1 MIDKDTVKLSI
12 IIPCYNEKNT
22 IAEIIDQILQLNKIK
37 KQIIVVDDKSNDGSE
52 QIIKKYES
60 KKKIEAIYHDFN
72 QGKGASI
79 ISAKRL
85 INGTNEISVT
95 DSTTTFGTNLVLP
108 NNVNIGSVGKSDAI
122 TISTAGIAKMIKQ
135 LADDKLKVKLAL
147 SLHAA
152 NDEKRN
158 KIESEIILIAFDL
171 NKSSDLFK
179 SDPERYQVILN
190 TQRFIRDIDQLH
202 LIDGDGNLIRSA
214 GNSVYKKIENRAM
227 QMVIN
232 DDRPLKIINTFEN
245 KSAAVVRLS
254 NYENTYLYVLK
265 YIDKNISN
273 YLIKSEEAV
282 NFYYTVENQ
291 NLGIRISFA
300 IIYITLVTLLLF
312 LSITIAIRFSSR
324 FFISINN
331 LITASEKIGKG
342 NLDTKVP
349 DLKADIEM
357 ERLNKNFNSMI
368 DRLKNQQE
376 KLLTNERHEAWEN
389 VARKLAHEIKNPLTP
404 IQLTID
410 NLKTKY
416 LPNIENEKQEK
427 YLNNL
432 KTILKQIKQIENL
445 VNEFSDFARMPKPLF
460 KPNNLNVVIKEN
472 INLVNKFDSSVKI
485 RLVNHLSKDVIIK
498 FDNEQFNRLF
508 FNLIKNSVE
517 SIQEKAEKDSKT
529 DKNID
534 IEIRQRRDYININIV
549 DTGTGFKNKKTKDII
564 KPYFTTKEKGTGLGL
579 SIVDKII
586 SDHEG
591 SIKFLNHK
599 NGAKIQIII
608 PYKK

>member
-1 MIDKDTVKLSI
+1 MFALLKRNLFIIFIFLLTISLAFLTFLTFIDKSFIKL
-12 IIPCYNEKNT
+12 NDENL
-22 IAEIIDQILQLNKIK
+22 EILL
-37 KQIIVVDDKSNDGSE
+37 
-52 QIIKKYES
+52 
-60 KKKIEAIYHDFN
+60 
-72 QGKGASI
+72 
-79 ISAKRL
+79 IS
-85 INGTNEISVT
+85 
-95 DSTTTFGTNLVLP
+95 NLVLVLIFFVLIFIDIRNSIK
-108 NNVNIGSVGKSDAI
+108 NNINVRGSVANRKYIIFFGLFTLIPSLLIAI
-122 TISTAGIAKMIKQ
+122 FSLFIFSFALDKYFDKQIRTAVNNSYEIARNY
-135 LADDKLKVKLAL
+135 V
-147 SLHAA
+147 
-152 NDEKRN
+152 DEKRN

-171 NKSSDLFK
+171 NKYYDLYK
-179 SDPERYQVILN
+179 SNIERYQLILN
-190 TQRFIRDIDQLH
+190 TQRYLRDIDQLH
-202 LIDGDGNLIRSA
+202 LIDSSGNLIRSA
-214 GNSVYKKIENRAM
+214 ADSTYKKIEIKAM
-227 QMVIN
+227 EMVKN

-254 NYENTYLYVLK
+254 NYDDTFLYVVK
-265 YIDKNISN
+265 FIDKNISN

-300 IIYITLVTLLLF
+300 IIYVTLVTLLLF

-331 LITASEKIGKG
+331 LITASENIGRG

-357 ERLNKNFNSMI
+357 ERLNKNFNLMI
-368 DRLKNQQE
+368 EKLKNQQE

-416 LPNIENEKQEK
+416 LPRLESETQEK

-460 KPNNLNVVIKEN
+460 KPNNLNLVIKEN
-472 INLVNKFDSSVKI
+472 INLVSKFDSSISI
-485 RLVNHLSKDVIIK
+485 RLINHLSKDVILN

-517 SIQEKAEKDSKT
+517 SIQEKVEKLNKT

-534 IEIRQRRDYININIV
+534 IEIRQRRDYININIK
-549 DTGTGFKNKKTKDII
+549 DTGIGFRNKKTKDLI

-579 SIVDKII
+579 SIVDKIV

-608 PYKK
+608 PIKK

>member
-1 MIDKDTVKLSI
+1 MFALLKRNLFIIVIFILTISLAFVTFLTFIDKSFIKLNEDNLEILLISNIVLVLIFFVLIFIDIKNSI
-12 IIPCYNEKNT
+12 KNNINVRGSVANRKYIVSFALFTLIPSLL
-22 IAEIIDQILQLNKIK
+22 IAIFSLFIFSFAL
-37 KQIIVVDDKSNDGSE
+37 DKYFD
-52 QIIKKYES
+52 
-60 KKKIEAIYHDFN
+60 KKI
-72 QGKGASI
+72 
-79 ISAKRL
+79 
-85 INGTNEISVT
+85 
-95 DSTTTFGTNLVLP
+95 TTAV
-108 NNVNIGSVGKSDAI
+108 NNSYE
-122 TISTAGIAKMIKQ
+122 IAKNY
-135 LADDKLKVKLAL
+135 V
-147 SLHAA
+147 
-152 NDEKRN
+152 DEKRN
-158 KIESEIILIAFDL
+158 KIESEIVLIAFDL
-171 NKSSDLFK
+171 NKYSELYK
-179 SDPERYQVILN
+179 SDPDRYQIILN
-190 TQRFIRDIDQLH
+190 TQRFLRDIDQLH
-202 LIDGDGNLIRSA
+202 LINQNGNLIRSA
-214 GNSVYKKIENRAM
+214 ANSDYKKIEDRAM
-227 QMVIN
+227 QMVRN

-254 NYENTYLYVLK
+254 NYDNTFLYVLK

-273 YLIKSEEAV
+273 YLIESEEAL

-331 LITASEKIGKG
+331 LITASESIGKG

-368 DRLKNQQE
+368 ERLKNQQE

-416 LPNIENEKQEK
+416 LPNVVNEKQEK

-432 KTILKQIKQIENL
+432 KTILKQIKQIEKL

-460 KPNNLNVVIKEN
+460 KPNNLNNAINEN
-472 INLVNKFDSSVKI
+472 IILVNKFDTSINI
-485 RLVNHLSKDVIIK
+485 RLVNHLPNEVVIN

-608 PYKK
+608 PYNK

>member
-1 MIDKDTVKLSI
+1 MFALLKRNLF
-12 IIPCYNEKNT
+12 
-22 IAEIIDQILQLNKIK
+22 
-37 KQIIVVDDKSNDGSE
+37 IIVIFILTISLGFLTFLTFINKSFIKLNEDNLEILLISNVVLVLLFFVLIFIDIKNSIKNNINVRGSVANRKYIVSFALFTLIPSLLIAVFSLFIFSFALDKYFD
-52 QIIKKYES
+52 
-60 KKKIEAIYHDFN
+60 KKI
-72 QGKGASI
+72 
-79 ISAKRL
+79 
-85 INGTNEISVT
+85 
-95 DSTTTFGTNLVLP
+95 TTAV
-108 NNVNIGSVGKSDAI
+108 NNSYE
-122 TISTAGIAKMIKQ
+122 IAKNY
-135 LADDKLKVKLAL
+135 V
-147 SLHAA
+147 
-152 NDEKRN
+152 DEKRN
-158 KIESEIILIAFDL
+158 KIESEIVLIAFDL
-171 NKSSDLFK
+171 NKYSNLYK
-179 SDPERYQVILN
+179 SNPDRFQIILN
-190 TQRFIRDIDQLH
+190 TQRYLRDIDQLH
-202 LIDGDGNLIRSA
+202 LIDVQGNLIQSA
-214 GNSVYKKIENRAM
+214 TNSQYKKIEDRAM
-227 QMVIN
+227 EMVKN

-254 NYENTYLYVLK
+254 SFENTFLYVLK
-265 YIDKNISN
+265 YFDKNISN

-331 LITASEKIGKG
+331 LITASENIGKG

-349 DLKADIEM
+349 DVKADIEM

-416 LPNIENEKQEK
+416 LPNVENEKQEK
-427 YLNNL
+427 YLSNL

-460 KPNNLNVVIKEN
+460 KINNLNLIIKEN
-472 INLVNKFDSSVKI
+472 ISLVSKFDKTITI
-485 RLVNHLSKDVIIK
+485 RLVNHLSKDAILK

-517 SIQEKAEKDSKT
+517 SIQDKVEKDSKT
-529 DKNID
+529 VKNID
-534 IEIRQRRDYININIV
+534 IEIRQRRDYININIL

-586 SDHEG
+586 SDHDG

-599 NGAKIQIII
+599 SGAKIQIII
-608 PYKK
+608 PYIK

>member
-1 MIDKDTVKLSI
+1 MFVLLKRNLFI
-12 IIPCYNEKNT
+12 IIVFILTISLGFLTFLTFINKSFIKLNEDSLEILLISNICLVLLFFVLIFIDIKNSIKNNINVRGSVANRKYILSFALFT
-22 IAEIIDQILQLNKIK
+22 LIPSLLIAIFSLFIFSFALE
-37 KQIIVVDDKSNDGSE
+37 
-52 QIIKKYES
+52 KYFD
-60 KKKIEAIYHDFN
+60 KKI
-72 QGKGASI
+72 
-79 ISAKRL
+79 
-85 INGTNEISVT
+85 
-95 DSTTTFGTNLVLP
+95 TTAV
-108 NNVNIGSVGKSDAI
+108 NNSYE
-122 TISTAGIAKMIKQ
+122 IAKNY
-135 LADDKLKVKLAL
+135 V
-147 SLHAA
+147 
-152 NDEKRN
+152 DEKRN
-158 KIESEIILIAFDL
+158 KIESEIVLIAFDL
-171 NKSSDLFK
+171 NKYSELYN
-179 SDPERYQVILN
+179 SDPERYQIILN
-190 TQRFIRDIDQLH
+190 TQRFLRDIDQLH
-202 LIDGDGNLIRSA
+202 LINQDGKLLRSA
-214 GNSVYKKIENRAM
+214 ANSDYKKIEDRAM
-227 QMVIN
+227 QMVKN

-254 NYENTYLYVLK
+254 NYDNTFLYVLK

-273 YLIKSEEAV
+273 YLIESEEAV

-300 IIYITLVTLLLF
+300 IIYVSLVTLLLF

-331 LITASEKIGKG
+331 LITASESIGRG

-349 DLKADIEM
+349 DLKSDIEM

-368 DRLKNQQE
+368 ERLKNQQE

-416 LPNIENEKQEK
+416 LPNVENERQEK

-460 KPNNLNVVIKEN
+460 KPNNLNNVINEN
-472 INLVNKFDSSVKI
+472 INLVNKFDNSVKI
-485 RLVNHLSKDVIIK
+485 RLLNHLPDEVVLN

-529 DKNID
+529 LKNIN

>member
-1 MIDKDTVKLSI
+1 MFALLKRNLFIIAIFILTISLAFLTFLTFINKSFIKLNDENLEVLLISNIVLVLIFFVLIFIDIRNSI
-12 IIPCYNEKNT
+12 KNNINVRGSIANRKYIISFALFTLIPSLL
-22 IAEIIDQILQLNKIK
+22 IAIFSLFIFSFAL
-37 KQIIVVDDKSNDGSE
+37 DKYFD
-52 QIIKKYES
+52 
-60 KKKIEAIYHDFN
+60 KKI
-72 QGKGASI
+72 
-79 ISAKRL
+79 
-85 INGTNEISVT
+85 
-95 DSTTTFGTNLVLP
+95 TTAV
-108 NNVNIGSVGKSDAI
+108 NNSYE
-122 TISTAGIAKMIKQ
+122 IAKNY
-135 LADDKLKVKLAL
+135 V
-147 SLHAA
+147 
-152 NDEKRN
+152 DEKRN
-158 KIESEIILIAFDL
+158 KIESEIVLIAFDL
-171 NKSSDLFK
+171 NKYSELFK
-179 SDPERYQVILN
+179 SDPERFQIILN
-190 TQRFIRDIDQLH
+190 TQRYLRDIDQLH
-202 LIDGDGNLIRSA
+202 LIDQDGNLIRSA
-214 GNSVYKKIENRAM
+214 AKSKYKKIEDRAIR
-227 QMVIN
+227 MVKN

-254 NYENTYLYVLK
+254 SFENTFLYVLK
-265 YIDKNISN
+265 NIDKNISN

-300 IIYITLVTLLLF
+300 IIYVTLVTLLLF

-331 LITASEKIGKG
+331 LITASESIGKG

-357 ERLNKNFNSMI
+357 EKLNKNFNLMI
-368 DRLKNQQE
+368 ERLKNQQE

-416 LPNIENEKQEK
+416 LPNVENEKKEK
-427 YLNNL
+427 FLSNL

-460 KPNNLNVVIKEN
+460 KQNNLNIVIKDN
-472 INLVNKFDSSVKI
+472 INLVNKFDTTIKI
-485 RLVNHLSKDVIIK
+485 RLVNHLSKDVIMK

-508 FNLIKNSVE
+508 FNLIKNSLE

-529 DKNID
+529 GKNID

-608 PYKK
+608 PYTK

>member
-1 MIDKDTVKLSI
+1 MFALLKRNLFI
-12 IIPCYNEKNT
+12 IAIFILT
-22 IAEIIDQILQLNKIK
+22 ISLAFLTFLTFINKSFIQLNEENLEILLISNIVLVLIFFVLIFIDIRNSIK
-37 KQIIVVDDKSNDGSE
+37 NNINVRGSIANRKYIVSFALFTLIPSLLIAIFSLFIFSFALDKYFD
-52 QIIKKYES
+52 
-60 KKKIEAIYHDFN
+60 KKI
-72 QGKGASI
+72 
-79 ISAKRL
+79 
-85 INGTNEISVT
+85 
-95 DSTTTFGTNLVLP
+95 TTAV
-108 NNVNIGSVGKSDAI
+108 NNSYE
-122 TISTAGIAKMIKQ
+122 IAKNY
-135 LADDKLKVKLAL
+135 V
-147 SLHAA
+147 
-152 NDEKRN
+152 DEKRN
-158 KIESEIILIAFDL
+158 KIESEIVLIAFDL
-171 NKSSDLFK
+171 NKYSELFK
-179 SDPERYQVILN
+179 SDPERFQIILN
-190 TQRFIRDIDQLH
+190 TQRYLRDIDQLH
-202 LIDGDGNLIRSA
+202 LIDQDGNLIRSA
-214 GNSVYKKIENRAM
+214 AKSKYKKIEDRAIR
-227 QMVIN
+227 MVKN

-254 NYENTYLYVLK
+254 SFENTFLYVLK
-265 YIDKNISN
+265 NIDKNISN

-300 IIYITLVTLLLF
+300 IIYVTLVTLLLF

-331 LITASEKIGKG
+331 LITASESIGKG

-357 ERLNKNFNSMI
+357 EKLNKNFNLMI
-368 DRLKNQQE
+368 ERLKNQQE

-416 LPNIENEKQEK
+416 LPNVENEKKEK
-427 YLNNL
+427 FLSNL

-460 KPNNLNVVIKEN
+460 KQNNLNIVIKDN
-472 INLVNKFDSSVKI
+472 INLVNKFDTTIKI
-485 RLVNHLSKDVIIK
+485 RLVNHLSKDVIMK

-508 FNLIKNSVE
+508 FNLIKNSLE

-529 DKNID
+529 GKNID

-608 PYKK
+608 PYTK

>member
-1 MIDKDTVKLSI
+1 MFALLKRNLF
-12 IIPCYNEKNT
+12 
-22 IAEIIDQILQLNKIK
+22 
-37 KQIIVVDDKSNDGSE
+37 IIVIFILTISLAFLTFLTFINKSFIRLNDENLEILLISNIFLVLIFFILIFVDIKNSIKNNINVRGSIANRKYIVSFALFTLIPSLLISIFSLFIFSFALDKYFD
-52 QIIKKYES
+52 
-60 KKKIEAIYHDFN
+60 KKI
-72 QGKGASI
+72 
-79 ISAKRL
+79 
-85 INGTNEISVT
+85 
-95 DSTTTFGTNLVLP
+95 TTAV
-108 NNVNIGSVGKSDAI
+108 NNSYE
-122 TISTAGIAKMIKQ
+122 IAKNY
-135 LADDKLKVKLAL
+135 L
-147 SLHAA
+147 
-152 NDEKRN
+152 DEKRN
-158 KIESEIILIAFDL
+158 KIESEIVLIAFDL
-171 NKSSDLFK
+171 NKYSDLYN
-179 SDPERYQVILN
+179 SNPERFQLILN
-190 TQRFIRDIDQLH
+190 TQRYLRDIDQLH
-202 LIDGDGNLIRSA
+202 LIDGGGRLIQSA
-214 GNSVYKKIENRAM
+214 VNSVYKQIEDRAM
-227 QMVIN
+227 QMVKN

-254 NYENTYLYVLK
+254 NFDNTFLYVVK
-265 YIDKNISN
+265 FIDKNISN

-300 IIYITLVTLLLF
+300 IIYVTLVTLLLF

-331 LITASEKIGKG
+331 LITASENIGKG

-349 DLKADIEM
+349 DLRADIEM

-368 DRLKNQQE
+368 ERLKNQQE

-416 LPNIENEKQEK
+416 LPSVENEKQEK
-427 YLNNL
+427 YLNSL

-460 KPNNLNVVIKEN
+460 KQNNLNLVIMDN
-472 INLVNKFDSSVKI
+472 INLVNKFDSSIKI
-485 RLVNHLSKDVIIK
+485 RLVNHLSKDVILK

-508 FNLIKNSVE
+508 FNLIKNSLE
-517 SIQEKAEKDSKT
+517 SIQEKTEKDSKIV
-529 DKNID
+529 KNID
-534 IEIRQRRDYININIV
+534 IEIRQRRDYINVNIL

-586 SDHEG
+586 SDHGG

-599 NGAKIQIII
+599 NGAKIQILI
-608 PYKK
+608 PFKK

>member
-1 MIDKDTVKLSI
+1 MFALLKRNLF
-12 IIPCYNEKNT
+12 
-22 IAEIIDQILQLNKIK
+22 
-37 KQIIVVDDKSNDGSE
+37 IIVIFILTISLGFLTFLTFINKSFIKLNEDNLEILLISNICLVLLFFVLIFIDIKNSIKNNINVRGSVANRKYIVSFALFTLIPSLLIAVFSLFIFSFALDKYFD
-52 QIIKKYES
+52 
-60 KKKIEAIYHDFN
+60 KKI
-72 QGKGASI
+72 
-79 ISAKRL
+79 
-85 INGTNEISVT
+85 
-95 DSTTTFGTNLVLP
+95 TTAV
-108 NNVNIGSVGKSDAI
+108 NNSYE
-122 TISTAGIAKMIKQ
+122 IAKNY
-135 LADDKLKVKLAL
+135 L
-147 SLHAA
+147 
-152 NDEKRN
+152 DEKRN

-416 LPNIENEKQEK
+416 LPSIENEKQEK

-460 KPNNLNVVIKEN
+460 KPNNLNSVIKEN
-472 INLVNKFDSSVKI
+472 INLVNKFDSSIKI
-485 RLVNHLSKDVIIK
+485 RLVNHLLKDAIIK

-517 SIQEKAEKDSKT
+517 SIQEKAIKDSKT
-529 DKNID
+529 VKNID
-534 IEIRQRRDYININIV
+534 IEIRQRRDYINVNIV

-599 NGAKIQIII
+599 KGAKIQIVI
-608 PYKK
+608 PYSK

>member
-1 MIDKDTVKLSI
+1 MFALLKRNLFIIVIFILTISLAFITFLTFIDKSFIKLNEDNLEILMISNIILVLIFFVLIFIDIKNSI
-12 IIPCYNEKNT
+12 KNNINVRGSVANRKYIISFGLFTLIPSLLIAIFSLFIFSFALDKYFNEKITTAVN
-22 IAEIIDQILQLNKIK
+22 N
-37 KQIIVVDDKSNDGSE
+37 S
-52 QIIKKYES
+52 YE
-60 KKKIEAIYHDFN
+60 
-72 QGKGASI
+72 
-79 ISAKRL
+79 
-85 INGTNEISVT
+85 
-95 DSTTTFGTNLVLP
+95 
-108 NNVNIGSVGKSDAI
+108 
-122 TISTAGIAKMIKQ
+122 IAKNY
-135 LADDKLKVKLAL
+135 V
-147 SLHAA
+147 
-152 NDEKRN
+152 DEKRN
-158 KIESEIILIAFDL
+158 KIESEIVLIAFDL
-171 NKSSDLFK
+171 NKYSELYSSNPDRF
-179 SDPERYQVILN
+179 QQIIN
-190 TQRFIRDIDQLH
+190 TQRYLRDIDQLH
-202 LIDGDGNLIRSA
+202 LINGEGQLILSA
-214 GNSVYKKIENRAM
+214 ADIKYKKIEDRAM
-227 QMVIN
+227 KMVKN

-245 KSAAVVRLS
+245 KSAAVIRLS
-254 NYENTYLYVLK
+254 NFDNTFLYVLK
-265 YIDKNISN
+265 YFDKDISN
-273 YLIKSEEAV
+273 YLIESEEAV

-300 IIYITLVTLLLF
+300 IIYVTLVTLLLF

-331 LITASEKIGKG
+331 LIAASESIGKG

-416 LPNIENEKQEK
+416 LPNIENERKEK

-432 KTILKQIKQIENL
+432 KTILKQINQIENL

-460 KPNNLNVVIKEN
+460 KPNNLDSVIKDN

-485 RLVNHLSKDVIIK
+485 RLVNHLSKEVVLN

-517 SIQEKAEKDSKT
+517 SIQEKVEKDSKT
-529 DKNID
+529 VKNID
-534 IEIRQRRDYININIV
+534 IEIRQRRDYININII
-549 DTGTGFKNKKTKDII
+549 DSGTGFKNKTTKDII

-608 PYKK
+608 PYNK

>member
-1 MIDKDTVKLSI
+1 MFEFFKKNLFIIFLFLITLFVGFLTFLTFINKSFIKLNEDNLEILLISNIALVLLFFVLIFIDIKNSI
-12 IIPCYNEKNT
+12 KNNINVRGSIANRKYIVSFALFTLIPSLL
-22 IAEIIDQILQLNKIK
+22 IAVFSLFIFSFAL
-37 KQIIVVDDKSNDGSE
+37 DKYFD
-52 QIIKKYES
+52 
-60 KKKIEAIYHDFN
+60 KKI
-72 QGKGASI
+72 
-79 ISAKRL
+79 
-85 INGTNEISVT
+85 
-95 DSTTTFGTNLVLP
+95 TTAV
-108 NNVNIGSVGKSDAI
+108 NNSYE
-122 TISTAGIAKMIKQ
+122 IAKNY
-135 LADDKLKVKLAL
+135 V
-147 SLHAA
+147 
-152 NDEKRN
+152 DEKRN
-158 KIESEIILIAFDL
+158 KIESEIVLIAFDL
-171 NKSSDLFK
+171 NKYSDLFK
-179 SDPERYQVILN
+179 SNPDRFQLILS
-190 TQRFIRDIDQLH
+190 TQRYLRDIDQLH
-202 LIDGDGNLIRSA
+202 LIDGDGVLIQSA
-214 GNSVYKKIENRAM
+214 TDSQYKKIEDRAI
-227 QMVIN
+227 QMVKN

-254 NYENTYLYVLK
+254 SFDNTFLYVVK
-265 YIDKNISN
+265 YFDKNISN

-300 IIYITLVTLLLF
+300 IIYVTLVTLLLF

-331 LITASEKIGKG
+331 LITASESIGKG

-460 KPNNLNVVIKEN
+460 KPNNLNLSIKEN
-472 INLVNKFDSSVKI
+472 IDLVNKFDTSIKI
-485 RLVNHLSKDVIIK
+485 RLVNHLSKEVILK

-517 SIQEKAEKDSKT
+517 SIQEKAEKHSKT
-529 DKNID
+529 SKNID

>member
-1 MIDKDTVKLSI
+1 MFALLKRNLF
-12 IIPCYNEKNT
+12 
-22 IAEIIDQILQLNKIK
+22 
-37 KQIIVVDDKSNDGSE
+37 IIVIFILTISLGFLTFLTFINKSFIKLNEDNLEILLISNIIFVLLFFVLIFIDIKNSIKNNINVRGSVANRKYIVSFALFTLIPSLLIAIFSLFIFSFALDKYFD
-52 QIIKKYES
+52 
-60 KKKIEAIYHDFN
+60 KKI
-72 QGKGASI
+72 
-79 ISAKRL
+79 
-85 INGTNEISVT
+85 
-95 DSTTTFGTNLVLP
+95 TTAV
-108 NNVNIGSVGKSDAI
+108 NNSYE
-122 TISTAGIAKMIKQ
+122 IAKNY
-135 LADDKLKVKLAL
+135 V
-147 SLHAA
+147 
-152 NDEKRN
+152 DEKRN

-171 NKSSDLFK
+171 NKYVELYK
-179 SDPERYQVILN
+179 SDPDRYQVILN
-190 TQRFIRDIDQLH
+190 TQRFLRDIDQLH
-202 LIDGDGNLIRSA
+202 LIDQDGKLLRSA
-214 GNSVYKKIENRAM
+214 ANSVYKKIEDRAI
-227 QMVIN
+227 QMVRN

-245 KSAAVVRLS
+245 KSAAVIRLS
-254 NYENTYLYVLK
+254 NYDNTYLYVLK

-331 LITASEKIGKG
+331 LITASESIGRG
-342 NLDTKVP
+342 NLDIKVP

-416 LPNIENEKQEK
+416 LPNIDSEKKEK

-445 VNEFSDFARMPKPLF
+445 LNEFSDFARMPKPLF
-460 KPNNLNVVIKEN
+460 KLNNLNLVIKEN
-472 INLVNKFDSSVKI
+472 INLVNKFDKSITI
-485 RLVNHLSKDVIIK
+485 RLANHLSKDVVLK

-508 FNLIKNSVE
+508 FNLVKNSVE
-517 SIQEKAEKDSKT
+517 SIQEKVEKYNKT

-608 PYKK
+608 PYIK